1 MRSSSAPS
9 TEARTG
15 PRAVHGTVFD
25 VQRFALHDG
34 PGIRTTV
41 FLKGCPLRCGWCQN
55 PESWLR
61 RPQVVGGRTIG
72 EVTTAGR
79 VMEQVLRDRDYYA
92 ASGGGLTVSGGEP
105 LAQADFTAALLELA
119 HDAGVHTCL
128 DTSGWAPERTIRRMT
143 GLVDLWLFDLKAT
156 GEDEHRRLTG
166 VAAGPVLANLDR
178 LLAAGARV
186 RLRLPLVPGVNDTD
200 EHLEHV
206 AAIVADHPELD
217 GVDVLPYHSWGV
229 DKAAELGIALPY
241 GDLPTTSPE
250 VAAELV
256 ERLHRLGCT
265 AAR

>member
-128 DTSGWAPERTIRRMT
+128 DTSGWAPERTIRF
-143 GLVDLWLFDLKAT
+143 G
-156 GEDEHRRLTG
+156 
-166 VAAGPVLANLDR
+166 
-178 LLAAGARV
+178 LAAGC
-186 RLRLPLVPGVNDTD
+186 LKHSIPGDFNLVS
-200 EHLEHV
+200 E
-206 AAIVADHPELD
+206 ADVEALV
-217 GVDVLPYHSWGV
+217 GEGRYDV
-229 DKAAELGIALPY
+229 K
-241 GDLPTTSPE
+241 
-250 VAAELV
+250 
-256 ERLHRLGCT
+256 R
-265 AAR
+265 